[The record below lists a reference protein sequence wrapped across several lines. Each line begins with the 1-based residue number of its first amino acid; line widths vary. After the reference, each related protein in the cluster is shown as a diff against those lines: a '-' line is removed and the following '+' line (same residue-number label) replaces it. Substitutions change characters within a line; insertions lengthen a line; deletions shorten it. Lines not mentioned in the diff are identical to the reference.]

1 MRFREAREPPTASLG
16 SLMGFNELG
25 QVSQANGPLSTPP
38 LPDNALWPLGML
50 FLVWLITWL
59 QDKQEG

>member
-1 MRFREAREPPTASLG
+1 MYNSSGNNSELQG

-50 FLVWLITWL
+50 FFVWQITGL
-59 QDKQEG
+59 QDK